1 MVIVP
6 NVAPDT
12 PALQKNPVFMYLQD
26 RFQKPNPFTPDVAVS
41 LDDVIEKKLDMLDAH
56 VSQMY
61 EWLPWVDGVLA
72 SVPKGVAE
80 RRKWLK
86 ETVAIQPNP
95 AVRAALVKWYGPEK
109 GKAVQY
115 AEALGSSGPA
125 RARTRPWFESCFRS
139 WGSRARP
146 RRAS

>member
-1 MVIVP
+1 
-6 NVAPDT
+6 
-12 PALQKNPVFMYLQD
+12 MYFQD

-72 SVPKGVAE
+72 SVPKGLAE

-86 ETVAIQPNP
+86 ETRAIQPNP

-115 AEALGSSGPA
+115 AEAFEICEYG
-125 RARTRPWFESCFRS
+125 TRPDEAMIRKLFPFL
-139 WGSRARP
+139 GK
-146 RRAS
+146 